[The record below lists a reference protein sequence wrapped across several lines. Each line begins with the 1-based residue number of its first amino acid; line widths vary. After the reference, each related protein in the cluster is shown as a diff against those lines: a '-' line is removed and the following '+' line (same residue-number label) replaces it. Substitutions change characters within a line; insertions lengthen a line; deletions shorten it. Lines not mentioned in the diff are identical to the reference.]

1 MANYTIRDIARLAEV
16 SITTVS
22 FVLNNK
28 PGISEDTRKRVL
40 KIIDETGFIPNVHT
54 RRLNLGRSFTIH
66 VVLYWHSADI
76 FNQFALE
83 IMHGVFSAC
92 KKLHYT
98 VLFTFVDRTWDIN
111 QIVDSI
117 HSKACD
123 GLILS
128 QIENPTILT
137 LLEKEEIPFVC
148 VDSHIKKDGRYPL
161 VEVDYYKA
169 SYDAVKYLIE
179 KGHNDIGYCGCSTP
193 HELHESTFNGYID
206 AMRDSGLRCNPTWIG
221 AVDFEPEAAGRFFRS
236 LVDNHFELPS
246 AFFCSGDAFAID
258 LIHTAQSMGYKVP
271 DDFSVICEDD
281 ILVSKYVDP
290 ALTTM
295 GFDKE
300 QLGEEAVSVLHRI
313 ITGEDYNSITLMK
326 PTLIRRASVAEK

>member
-137 LLEKEEIPFVC
+137 LLFQ
-148 VDSHIKKDGRYPL
+148 
-161 VEVDYYKA
+161 EV
-169 SYDAVKYLIE
+169 
-179 KGHNDIGYCGCSTP
+179 
-193 HELHESTFNGYID
+193 
-206 AMRDSGLRCNPTWIG
+206 
-221 AVDFEPEAAGRFFRS
+221 
-236 LVDNHFELPS
+236 
-246 AFFCSGDAFAID
+246 
-258 LIHTAQSMGYKVP
+258 
-271 DDFSVICEDD
+271 
-281 ILVSKYVDP
+281 
-290 ALTTM
+290 
-295 GFDKE
+295 
-300 QLGEEAVSVLHRI
+300 
-313 ITGEDYNSITLMK
+313 
-326 PTLIRRASVAEK
+326 